1 MPNADRAAVARE
13 VLTEFKAFVVGRK
26 MLFDDCE
33 IDEYMDTHYPAPP
46 APVTVTV
53 NGVEWQRTSGNRWK
67 RADTERWPIV
77 TDTFDAY
84 DRIAADARRIAEL
97 EKERDDMSQRHTE
110 VCQKWSDENLR
121 RVQLTERIAAQE
133 ARIAELETQLQRALD
148 GAVFHEKRAHHA
160 EQERDAARARIAE
173 LEQLLQDQ
181 PRLLYDSMWQAIDR
195 MGDAVG
201 TLTGPGSNCHVT
213 ATRVCETIET
223 LESERDAALRALEE
237 AKGAI
242 GAALAELT
250 SRKND
255 KHRAQYAYDAL
266 APFEGKGLGKING
279 AEQAP
284 AEEPSPATVDAA
296 PAPIPPGADEKPF
309 DQTMDAKL
317 WAQEFVRR
325 FPAHDEGL
333 MLAWFANAIMRGY
346 DTARAKYDHP
356 VATRETVERVVT
368 ILRKQAWSSVPFTHR
383 AEEILTAAGF
393 TLEAGA

>member
-1 MPNADRAAVARE
+1 MEQSDADRAAVARE
-13 VLTEFKAFVVGRK
+13 VLTELEQHFRDDPLQGLGATAATVVKWFR
-26 MLFDDCE
+26 
-33 IDEYMDTHYPAPP
+33 DEHYPAPP
-46 APVTVTV
+46 APETVTV
-53 NGVEWQRTSGNRWK
+53 DGVTYERRDDICQGGWYAFGTTIWPDEWKGVALT
-67 RADTERWPIV
+67 
-77 TDTFDAY
+77 
-84 DRIAADARRIAEL
+84 RIASDARGIR
-97 EKERDDMSQRHTE
+97 ERD
-110 VCQKWSDENLR
+110 
-121 RVQLTERIAAQE
+121 
-133 ARIAELETQLQRALD
+133 
-148 GAVFHEKRAHHA
+148 
-160 EQERDAARARIAE
+160 ARIAE
-173 LEQLLQDQ
+173 LEQLLLDQ